1 MRRTLIDDIG
11 HLSNTVK
18 RRYYWIWF
26 VGAGAWF
33 FDAAFSLH
41 QHVLGWGLLEAAVS
55 ATFLAVGM
63 YLKKMGL

>member
-1 MRRTLIDDIG
+1 MTFGISGIQ
-11 HLSNTVK
+11 VK
-18 RRYYWIWF
+18 RNFYWIWF

-41 QHVLGWGLLEAAVS
+41 HHSVRWGLLEAAVS

-63 YLKKMGL
+63 YLKKQGSRN